1 MPVSD
6 TAQIHPTAQVS
17 SGAQLGRA
25 VTVGPFAVIGDGV
38 VIGEETSVGPHTVL
52 EGPTYLGK
60 RNRIVGQSAIGT
72 DPQDLKYQ
80 GEETSL
86 HIGDENIIRE
96 FVTINRGTAQGGGKT
111 TIGSR
116 NLFMTGVHVAHD
128 CHLGNDGILAN
139 AATLAGHVEIANG
152 ATVGAFTGV
161 HQFCRVGRHAF
172 IGGYSVI
179 TRDAPPF
186 IKTVGHRNQARTYG
200 INGIGLSRKG
210 FSEERILAL
219 RKAYRWIFRKD
230 LTVPQARDRIVR
242 EELQTPDVESL
253 LQFLGTSSRGFI
265 R

>member
-1 MPVSD
+1 MPAAG

-17 SGAQLGRA
+17 SGAKLGRG
-25 VTVGPFAVIGDGV
+25 VTVGPFAIVGDGV

-52 EGPTYLGK
+52 QGPTYLGK

-72 DPQDLKYQ
+72 DPQDLKYG
-80 GEETSL
+80 GEKTAL
-86 HIGDENIIRE
+86 QMGDDNIVRE

-128 CHLGNDGILAN
+128 CHLGHDGILAN
-139 AATLAGHVEIANG
+139 AATLAGHVEIENG

-186 IKTVGHRNQARTYG
+186 IKVVGHRNQARTYG

-219 RKAYRWIFRKD
+219 RRAYRWIFRKG
-230 LTVPQARDRIVR
+230 LTLPDAREGIRQ
-242 EELQTPDVESL
+242 EELATPDVETL
-253 LQFLGTSSRGFI
+253 LQFLEASARGFV

>member
-1 MPVSD
+1 MPAAD
-6 TAQIHPTAQVS
+6 TSRIHPTAQVS
-17 SGAQLGRA
+17 SGARLEHG
-25 VTVGPFAVIGDGV
+25 VTVGPYAVVGDRV
-38 VIGEETSVGPHTVL
+38 EIGEQTSIGPHTVL
-52 EGPTYLGK
+52 KGPAFLGK

-72 DPQDLKYQ
+72 DPQDLKYG
-80 GEETSL
+80 GEKTFL
-86 HIGDENIIRE
+86 HIGDDNVIRE
-96 FVTINRGTAQGGGKT
+96 FVTINRGTVQGGGKT

-161 HQFCRVGRHAF
+161 HQFCRVGLHAF

-186 IKTVGHRNQARTYG
+186 IKTVGSRNQARTYG

-210 FSEERILAL
+210 FSEERILYL

-230 LTVPQARDRIVR
+230 LTLTDARDCIRR
-242 EELQTPDVESL
+242 EELETPDVETL
-253 LQFLGTSSRGFI
+253 LHFLETSPRGFV

>member
-1 MPVSD
+1 MPATD
-6 TAQIHPTAQVS
+6 TAQVHPTAQVS
-17 SGAQLGRA
+17 SSARLGRK
-25 VTVGPFAVIGDGV
+25 VTVGPFAVVGDGV
-38 VIGEETSVGPHTVL
+38 VIGDETSVGPHTVL
-52 EGPTYLGK
+52 TGPAILGK

-72 DPQDLKYQ
+72 DPQDLKYA
-80 GEETSL
+80 GEETFL
-86 HIGDENIIRE
+86 HLGDDNVIRE

-128 CHLGNDGILAN
+128 CHLGHDGILAN
-139 AATLAGHVEIANG
+139 AATLAGHVEIENG

-179 TRDAPPF
+179 TRDAAPF

-210 FSEERILAL
+210 FSEERILRL
-219 RKAYRWIFRKD
+219 RRAYRWIFRKG
-230 LTVPQARDRIVR
+230 LTLPDARECIRR
-242 EELQTPDVESL
+242 EELESSDVETL
-253 LQFLGTSSRGFI
+253 LHFLETATRGFV

>member
-1 MPVSD
+1 M
-6 TAQIHPTAQVS
+6 
-17 SGAQLGRA
+17 GRG

-38 VIGEETSVGPHTVL
+38 VIGEETSVGPHAVL
-52 EGPTYLGK
+52 KGPSHLGK
-60 RNRIVGQSAIGT
+60 RNRIVGQNAIGT
-72 DPQDLKYQ
+72 DPQDLKYR

-86 HIGDENIIRE
+86 HVGDENVIRE
-96 FVTINRGTAQGGGKT
+96 FVTINRGTAQGGGMT

-139 AATLAGHVEIANG
+139 AATLAGHVEIGNG

-161 HQFCRVGRHAF
+161 HQFCRVGTHAF

-186 IKTVGHRNQARTYG
+186 IKTVGNRSQARTYG

-210 FSEERILAL
+210 FPEERILAL
-219 RKAYRWIFRKD
+219 RKAYRWIFRKG
-230 LTVPQARDRIVR
+230 LTLAHARDRILQ
-242 EELQTPDVESL
+242 EDLQTPEVESL
-253 LQFLGTSSRGFI
+253 LQFLETSNRGFI

>member
-1 MPVSD
+1 MPAAD
-6 TAQIHPTAQVS
+6 AAQIHPTAQVS
-17 SGAQLGRA
+17 SGAELGRG
-25 VTVGPFAVIGDGV
+25 VTVGPFAVVGDGV

-52 EGPTYLGK
+52 KGPTFLGR
-60 RNRIVGQSAIGT
+60 RNRIVGQSAVGT
-72 DPQDLKYQ
+72 DPQDLKYG
-80 GEETSL
+80 GEKTSL
-86 HIGDENIIRE
+86 HLGDDNVIRE

-128 CHLGNDGILAN
+128 CHLGDDGILAN
-139 AATLAGHVEIANG
+139 AATLAGHVEIENG

-161 HQFCRVGRHAF
+161 HQFCRVAQHAF

-200 INGIGLSRKG
+200 INAIGLSRKG
-210 FSEERILAL
+210 FSEERIQAL
-219 RKAYRWIFRKD
+219 RKAYRWIFRKG
-230 LTVPQARDRIVR
+230 LTLPAARERIR
-242 EELQTPDVESL
+242 QEELETPDVESL
-253 LQFLGTSSRGFI
+253 LQFLETSSRGVI

>member
-1 MPVSD
+1 MPVAD

-17 SGAQLGRA
+17 SGAQLGRG
-25 VTVGPFAVIGDGV
+25 VTVGPFVIIGDGV
-38 VIGEETSVGPHTVL
+38 VIGEETAVGPHAVL
-52 EGPTYLGK
+52 KGPACLGK
-60 RNRIVGQSAIGT
+60 RNRILGQSAIGT

-128 CHLGNDGILAN
+128 CHLGHDGILAN
-139 AATLAGHVEIANG
+139 AATLAGHVEIGNS

-210 FSEERILAL
+210 FSEERIRAL
-219 RKAYRWIFRKD
+219 RKAYRWIFRKG
-230 LTVPQARDRIVR
+230 LTLPHARDRILQ
-242 EELQTPDVESL
+242 EDLQTPDVETL
-253 LQFLGTSSRGFI
+253 LQFLETSSRGFI

>member
-1 MPVSD
+1 MPVAD
-6 TAQIHPTAQVS
+6 TPQIHPTAQVS
-17 SGAQLGRA
+17 SGAKLGRG
-25 VTVGPFAVIGDGV
+25 VIVGPFAIVGDGV

-52 EGPTYLGK
+52 KGPTFLGK
-60 RNRIVGQSAIGT
+60 RNRIVGQSAVGT
-72 DPQDLKYQ
+72 DPQDLKYG
-80 GEETSL
+80 GEKTSL
-86 HIGDENIIRE
+86 HMGDDNVIRE

-128 CHLGNDGILAN
+128 CHLGHDGILAN
-139 AATLAGHVEIANG
+139 AATLAGHVEIENG

-186 IKTVGHRNQARTYG
+186 IKVVGHRNQARTYG

-210 FSEERILAL
+210 FSEERILSL
-219 RKAYRWIFRKD
+219 RRAYRWIFRKG
-230 LTVPQARDRIVR
+230 LTLPDARESIRR
-242 EELQTPDVESL
+242 EELETADVETL
-253 LQFLGTSSRGFI
+253 LQFLEASTRGFV

>member
-1 MPVSD
+1 MPVAD

-17 SGAQLGRA
+17 SGAQLGRG
-25 VTVGPFAVIGDGV
+25 VTVGPFVIIGDGV
-38 VIGEETSVGPHTVL
+38 VIGEETEVGPHTVL
-52 EGPTYLGK
+52 MGPSNLGR
-60 RNRIVGQSAIGT
+60 RNRILGQSAIGT

-111 TIGSR
+111 TIGNR
-116 NLFMTGVHVAHD
+116 NLCMTGVHVAHD
-128 CHLGNDGILAN
+128 CHVGNDGILAN
-139 AATLAGHVEIANG
+139 AATLAGHVEIGNG

-161 HQFCRVGRHAF
+161 HQFCRVGPHAF

-186 IKTVGHRNQARTYG
+186 IKTVGHRNRARTYG

-210 FSEERILAL
+210 FSEERIHAL
-219 RKAYRWIFRKD
+219 RKAYRWIFRNR
-230 LTVPQARDRIVR
+230 LTVPQGRDRILK
-242 EELQTPDVESL
+242 EKLQTPDVESL
-253 LQFLGTSSRGFI
+253 LQFLETSSRGVI